1 MMRKIQAV
9 WVAALLCGSLTAYGK
24 DAGWQWYNGPV
35 KLPDPKTTD
44 KSAQVRQEPDIMQKL
59 SALQTATKRALYEAI
74 LYPGVDNFVK
84 YFRLQNYWTQQ
95 AGLFSMSAKKAM
107 LAHPELD
114 YNLQYSH
121 YNGTVRNQLA
131 ADQAQ
136 QRQAISKLAEHYG
149 IMFFYRGQ
157 DPIDGQLAQVINGF
171 RATYGL
177 SVIPVTVDGVINPM
191 LPDTRPDQG
200 QAQRLGVKYFP
211 AMMLVDPKQGSV
223 RPLSYGFITQD
234 DLAKQFLNVSEDFK
248 PNF

>member
-1 MMRKIQAV
+1 MRKKQIV
-9 WVAALLCGSLTAYGK
+9 WLAALLCGPLVAYGK
-24 DAGWQWYNGPV
+24 DAGWQWYNEKVSPQETENKPAV
-35 KLPDPKTTD
+35 P
-44 KSAQVRQEPDIMQKL
+44 RQEPDIMQKL
-59 SALQTATKRALYEAI
+59 ATLQAATKRALYEAI

-131 ADQAQ
+131 ADQTQ

-177 SVIPVTVDGVINPM
+177 SVI
-191 LPDTRPDQG
+191 R
-200 QAQRLGVKYFP
+200 
-211 AMMLVDPKQGSV
+211 
-223 RPLSYGFITQD
+223 
-234 DLAKQFLNVSEDFK
+234 
-248 PNF
+248 

>member
-1 MMRKIQAV
+1 MKKQVV
-9 WVAALLCGSLTAYGK
+9 WLAALLCGPLVVYGK
-24 DAGWQWYNGPV
+24 DAGWQWYNEPA
-35 KLPDPKTTD
+35 
-44 KSAQVRQEPDIMQKL
+44 KSPAPETAEKAAPVRQETDIMQKL
-59 SALQTATKRALYEAI
+59 ATLQAATKRALYEAI
-74 LYPGVDNFVK
+74 LYPGTENFVK

-95 AGLFSMSAKKAM
+95 AGLFTMSAKKAM

-131 ADQAQ
+131 ADQAE
-136 QRQAISKLAEHYG
+136 QRKAISQLAERYG

-177 SVIPVTVDGVINPM
+177 SVIPVSVDGVINPM
-191 LPDTRPDQG
+191 LPDTRPDRG

>member
-1 MMRKIQAV
+1 
-9 WVAALLCGSLTAYGK
+9 
-24 DAGWQWYNGPV
+24 
-35 KLPDPKTTD
+35 
-44 KSAQVRQEPDIMQKL
+44 QKL
-59 SALQTATKRALYEAI
+59 AVLQKATKRSLYEAI

-95 AGLFSMSAKKAM
+95 AGLFTMSAKKAM

-136 QRQAISKLAEHYG
+136 QRQAIAKLAEHYG

-171 RATYGL
+171 RDTYGL
-177 SVIPVTVDGVINPM
+177 SVIPVSVDGVINPL
-191 LPDTRPDQG
+191 LPDSRTDQG

-223 RPLSYGFITQD
+223 GALSYGFI
-234 DLAKQFLNVSEDFK
+234 
-248 PNF
+248 

>member
-1 MMRKIQAV
+1 MNK
-9 WVAALLCGSLTAYGK
+9 ALLPLLLCCFIFPASGK
-24 DAGWQWYNGPV
+24 DAGWQWYNEKINPKEKENKPV
-35 KLPDPKTTD
+35 PAVP
-44 KSAQVRQEPDIMQKL
+44 RQEPDIMQKL
-59 SALQTATKRALYEAI
+59 AALQTATKRALYEAI

-95 AGLFSMSAKKAM
+95 AGLFTMSARKAM

-136 QRQAISKLAEHYG
+136 QRQAIAKLAEHYG

-171 RATYGL
+171 RDTC
-177 SVIPVTVDGVINPM
+177 V
-191 LPDTRPDQG
+191 LP
-200 QAQRLGVKYFP
+200 
-211 AMMLVDPKQGSV
+211 
-223 RPLSYGFITQD
+223 
-234 DLAKQFLNVSEDFK
+234 
-248 PNF
+248 

>member
-1 MMRKIQAV
+1 MNK
-9 WVAALLCGSLTAYGK
+9 ALLPLLLCCFIFPASGK
-24 DAGWQWYNGPV
+24 DAGWQWYNEKISPKEKENKPV
-35 KLPDPKTTD
+35 PAAP
-44 KSAQVRQEPDIMQKL
+44 RQEPDIMQKL
-59 SALQTATKRALYEAI
+59 AALQTATKRALYEAI

-95 AGLFSMSAKKAM
+95 AGLFTMSAKKAM

-136 QRQAISKLAEHYG
+136 QRQAIAKLAEYYG

-171 RATYGL
+171 RDTYGL
-177 SVIPVTVDGVINPM
+177 SG
-191 LPDTRPDQG
+191 
-200 QAQRLGVKYFP
+200 
-211 AMMLVDPKQGSV
+211 
-223 RPLSYGFITQD
+223 
-234 DLAKQFLNVSEDFK
+234 
-248 PNF
+248 